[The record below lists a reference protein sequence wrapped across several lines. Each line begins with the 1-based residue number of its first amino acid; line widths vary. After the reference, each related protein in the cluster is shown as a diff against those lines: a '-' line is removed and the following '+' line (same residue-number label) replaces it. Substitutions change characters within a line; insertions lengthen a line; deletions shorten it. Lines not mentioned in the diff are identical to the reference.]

1 MPSELTEFAASD
13 DSRQM
18 LRDELDKLGAM
29 TSAEKRVGIMF
40 LLAATLWICRPLL
53 TDAGA
58 TFVSDALIAM
68 VVGVS
73 LFIIPA
79 SDGKGSRLMNWE
91 NEANVP
97 WGVLLL
103 FGGGLALA
111 GAIKSTGLAAWI
123 ADSMEIF
130 AVLPVLLLVGAVA
143 LVIIMLTEVSSNTAT
158 AAVFMPLL
166 GALAVSV
173 NVDVLLLTVPAA
185 IAASCAFMMPVATPP
200 NAIVFATG
208 RLKIQSMVRAGLALN
223 VACVIL
229 ATLIPYAVISFIW

>member
-1 MPSELTEFAASD
+1 M
-13 DSRQM
+13 
-18 LRDELDKLGAM
+18 
-29 TSAEKRVGIMF
+29 
-40 LLAATLWICRPLL
+40 LAAYLEDATTEETRKQIAALSGVDSIPSPSVTARRILTVEDDAAIRRGIVDVLTFAGFDVLEAGNGKEGWKRALRHSYDLLLLDLVLPGPSGLEILTDVRRVRPTQPVILL
-53 TDAGA
+53 T
-58 TFVSDALIAM
+58 
-68 VVGVS
+68 
-73 LFIIPA
+73 
-79 SDGKGSRLMNWE
+79 
-91 NEANVP
+91 
-97 WGVLLL
+97 
-103 FGGGLALA
+103 
-111 GAIKSTGLAAWI
+111 AITG
-123 ADSMEIF
+123 
-130 AVLPVLLLVGAVA
+130 